1 MKAEIAFR
9 KSSLKYTVILKAAIN
24 SDMALLL
31 FQAGN
36 TMLGKKKWFRVRTDT
51 LYFNFYSD
59 LPILVLL
66 NKKKESWSLNGVNAF
81 SSEKSNSDF

>member
-36 TMLGKKKWFRVRTDT
+36 TMLGKKKVIQSQDW
-51 LYFNFYSD
+51 YFIF
-59 LPILVLL
+59 
-66 NKKKESWSLNGVNAF
+66 
-81 SSEKSNSDF
+81 

>member
-24 SDMALLL
+24 SDMASLL

-36 TMLGKKKWFRVRTDT
+36 TMLGKKSDSELQ
-51 LYFNFYSD
+51 LYC
-59 LPILVLL
+59 
-66 NKKKESWSLNGVNAF
+66 
-81 SSEKSNSDF
+81 